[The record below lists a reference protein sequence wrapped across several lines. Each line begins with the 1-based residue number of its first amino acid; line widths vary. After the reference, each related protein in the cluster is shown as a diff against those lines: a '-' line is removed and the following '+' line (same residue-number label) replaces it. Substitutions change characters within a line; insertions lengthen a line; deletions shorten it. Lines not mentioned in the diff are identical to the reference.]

1 MAPRPARSGGCHVE
15 ATPSSGE
22 APVPVGSRP
31 LDNNGGVP
39 DDAPETT
46 LVDAS
51 EWLRHFR
58 QLSERLEAAPTTIPP
73 PAGDRGVEVVSIG
86 VRDPAYWAR
95 ETDAL
100 AEALSI
106 AAQEDFTVRRR
117 VPFIPESERL
127 TFTVEE
133 AATLLGISRAF
144 AYEAVRRGEI
154 PSIRIGRRVLVP
166 KAALQRLV
174 GGDNQTPKTG
184 ESDPDT

>member
-1 MAPRPARSGGCHVE
+1 M
-15 ATPSSGE
+15 
-22 APVPVGSRP
+22 
-31 LDNNGGVP
+31 P
-39 DDAPETT
+39 DDASETT
-46 LVDAS
+46 VVDAS

-58 QLSERLEAAPTTIPP
+58 QLPERLEAAPATIPP
-73 PAGDRGVEVVSIG
+73 PAGDRGADVVSVG

-127 TFTVEE
+127 TLTVEE

-174 GGDNQTPKTG
+174 DGDDPPPTPGGSEPTT
-184 ESDPDT
+184 